1 MKAVRITLFVLS
13 LCAFAV
19 AVVFLVRE
27 RRRTERLDAV
37 CGVWI
42 ASDSRST
49 LRIDRYGGR
58 YLIVVKCLDGH
69 GPIREVCHELFYRGC
84 IGYRNVSGLR
94 VDLFTTPRKDILL
107 MNPGGSFRRLSIET
121 NP

>member
-1 MKAVRITLFVLS
+1 MKTVRITLFVLS

-58 YLIVVKCLDGH
+58 YLIVVKCLTDMAVSVKCATNFSTGA
-69 GPIREVCHELFYRGC
+69 VSA
-84 IGYRNVSGLR
+84 IGTPRASGLICLQHR
-94 VDLFTTPRKDILL
+94 VK
-107 MNPGGSFRRLSIET
+107 MHC
-121 NP
+121 

>member
-1 MKAVRITLFVLS
+1 MKTVRITLFVLS

-69 GPIREVCHELFYRGC
+69 GRIREMCHELFYRGC
-84 IGYRNVSGLR
+84 IGYRNASGLR
-94 VDLFTTPRKDILL
+94 VDLFTTPRKDVLL